1 MSQEKKKI
9 LIVED
14 SLTMRTIIRREFD
27 ENDFEIREARN
38 GLVALETIKDSY
50 IPDLITLDIDMPKL
64 NGFDTCA
71 RLYSDEYAKY
81 FPHLSDHRVPIIFV
95 TSSDNIKDRRRG
107 FELGASDFVTKPF
120 EAGELLKLVN
130 KTLFPD
136 DRLKGI
142 TALLVDDS
150 KSARLVVSK
159 GLMSE
164 GITVIEAEDGARAFE
179 IMCNKMHQIDIVVT
193 DIEMPGMSGGELC
206 EKIRKELGLVDIPI
220 IFFTGIADRSK
231 LLEVFQAGGT
241 DYLVK
246 PFIKEEM
253 IARILVQV
261 EKTQLNRL
269 LRKSVNDM
277 REHMQIKN
285 DMIAVLSH
293 DMRTPLNGIIG
304 FADILLEKAN
314 IEPEYKENI
323 VLIKESG
330 VMLLNL
336 INDILDLSKIQA
348 EKDELEMKPVS
359 VSEVVQKSV
368 KAVNTLA
375 ELKEQAV
382 TLTDRAENSNILG
395 NFDALM
401 RVINNILANAIKFT
415 PEKGAIKITI
425 ESSKQNFVT
434 ISVIDSGIG
443 IPEDK
448 LPYLFDKFSRI
459 SQDGTAGEKGTG
471 LGMSIIKEIVEL
483 HNGKVNVTSKVGKGT
498 RFKITLPQPEGIE
511 VETAKEKAAAEEAR
525 SENILDRIK
534 GLKVLL
540 VEDNPVNQKIAQIIL
555 TKSGCEVTPVFNG
568 EEAIE
573 TYSGS
578 PESFQVIFMD
588 MAMPGMDGMEATRGI
603 REIGFTDVPI
613 IAMTAST
620 RDSERQKCYD
630 AGMNDFISKP
640 ISQGAILKV
649 LENFF

>member
-14 SLTMRTIIRREFD
+14 SLTMRTIIQREFND
-27 ENDFEIREARN
+27 KDFEIKEAKN
-38 GLVALETIKDSY
+38 GLVALETIRDSY

-81 FPHLSDHRVPIIFV
+81 FPHLKDHRVPIIFV
-95 TSSDNIKDRRRG
+95 TSSDNLKDRRRG

-120 EAGELLKLVN
+120 ETGELLKLVS

-136 DRLKGI
+136 DRLRGI

-150 KSARLVVSK
+150 KSARMVVSM
-159 GLMSE
+159 GLTGE

-179 IMCNKMHQIDIVVT
+179 IMCNKMNQIDIVVT

-206 EKIRKELGLVDIPI
+206 EKIRKELGLLDIPI

-277 REHMQIKN
+277 RDHMQIKN

-304 FADILLEKAN
+304 FSDILLEKAN

-348 EKDELEMKPVS
+348 EKDELEVKPVS

-368 KAVNTLA
+368 RALNTLA
-375 ELKEQAV
+375 ELKHQEI
-382 TLTDRAENSNILG
+382 TLTDRADNSLIMG

-425 ESSKQNFVT
+425 LSAKKGVVT
-434 ISVIDSGIG
+434 ISIIDTGIG
-443 IPEDK
+443 IPEDRI
-448 LPYLFDKFSRI
+448 PYLFDKFSRI
-459 SQDGTAGEKGTG
+459 SQKGTAGEKGTG
-471 LGMSIIKEIVEL
+471 LGMSIIKEIVEM
-483 HNGKVNVTSKVGKGT
+483 HNGKVEVTSKVGKGSQ
-498 RFKITLPQPEGIE
+498 FKITLPQPEDIKA
-511 VETAKEKAAAEEAR
+511 ETAEVRAAEEVK
-525 SENILDRIK
+525 SKNILERIK

-555 TKSGCEVTPVFNG
+555 TKSGCEVKPVFDG
-568 EEAIE
+568 KDAIDV
-573 TYSGS
+573 YSGS
-578 PESFQVIFMD
+578 PGDFQVIFMD
-588 MAMPGMDGMEATRGI
+588 MSMPGMDGVEATREL
-603 REIGFTDVPI
+603 RKKGFTDIPI
-613 IAMTAST
+613 FAMTAST
-620 RDSERQKCYD
+620 RESDKKKCTE

-640 ISQGAILKV
+640 ISQAAILKV
-649 LENFF
+649 LENWF